1 MTMRAYQT
9 QQTIPASHTLTLQL
23 PPEVPVGLAQ
33 VIVLYPDVAST
44 ESTPAGAGTAATTK
58 GNGLD
63 TFLAMLDALPPSGR
77 SAEEIEQQILDERN
91 AWE

>member
-9 QQTIPASHTLTLQL
+9 QQTISASHTLTLQL

-33 VIVLYPDVAST
+33 VIVLYPDVPST
-44 ESTPAGAGTAATTK
+44 EPTPAVGTTAA
-58 GNGLD
+58 GANDLGA
-63 TFLAMLDALPPSGR
+63 FLAMLDALPPSGR

>member
-33 VIVLYPDVAST
+33 VIVLYPDAPST
-44 ESTPAGAGTAATTK
+44 EPTPVGAVAAAK
-58 GNGLD
+58 GNDLD